1 MKEFSK
7 NKTYNNFKN
16 HKSPLRVVEGIVRE
30 IKNNELQI
38 DFVDSY
44 KKGIC
49 KFINL
54 TDYNWNTIS
63 SRFLINSKHL
73 FLISKFDPPRRVYWL
88 NYKII
93 HPIEI
98 KNKRRSYP
106 TLSHDR
112 NLRIFLTNLL
122 ENEDKEHNNHE
133 IN

>member
-1 MKEFSK
+1 MKNFSK
-7 NKTYNNFKN
+7 NRNINNFKN
-16 HKSPLRVVEGIVRE
+16 HLRVIEGIVRE

-38 DFVDSY
+38 DFVNSH
-44 KKGIC
+44 KKGVC

-54 TDYNWNTIS
+54 TDYHWNTIS

-73 FLISKFDPPRRVYWL
+73 FLVSKFDPIRHVYWL

-112 NLRIFLTNLL
+112 NLRIFLNNLL
-122 ENEDKEHNNHE
+122 EKENELKN
-133 IN
+133 